1 MIFNVKELI
10 VYVAHPYGADPKNA
24 AKVEDIIRDLVDK
37 YPRYCFI
44 SPIHTFGFLYEDV
57 DYEEGME
64 HCYTLLNICD
74 EIWIYGDS
82 QGTRLEREFA
92 ELYGI
97 PIKEMR

>member
-10 VYVAHPYGADPKNA
+10 VYVAHPYGTDPKNA

-44 SPIHTFGFLYEDV
+44 SPIHAFGFLYEDV